1 MYNITKGGSMIIRG
15 NQVILNELIEL
26 EDKINKVKT
35 LANDWGI
42 ELEEDELVETLV
54 NNFVKTKD

>member
-1 MYNITKGGSMIIRG
+1 MIIRG
-15 NQVILNELIEL
+15 TKVILNELIEL

-35 LANDWGI
+35 LANDWGV
-42 ELEEDELVETLV
+42 ELEEDELVETLL